1 MNTYDTHDAYDTN
14 DSTGRRPMKRQNMVD
29 SFTAATG
36 WCAVFYARPWT
47 AFFAA
52 FRKGFSTRTALSTAL
67 YAVFS
72 AALWIAVLYGA
83 GSASPAA
90 AQMEAVSITADA
102 GPAPAEELT
111 ERRARILKGMG
122 SGIMIL
128 FGAEPKV
135 FSNDVNYPYRQE
147 SNLFYLTGIS
157 QPGAALV
164 LLPDNRS
171 QKEILF
177 LPRRDP
183 AREIWTGHM
192 IGVDEARR
200 MTGIAHVWPIEEFE
214 AFVEAVLGGSA
225 YEKRPSGDA
234 RDYQVTSES
243 IERGKPVQV
252 WLLADAQS
260 RFGSRYPRA
269 LRFASEAARFPAAQ
283 VRLASGLFR
292 DQRVVKSP
300 WELRQLQRAIDI
312 TSLAQRAI
320 MRKAAGAAEPLNESV
335 LDGII
340 LATYRGHGA
349 RWGFPSIV
357 ASGPNATT
365 LHYEENNR
373 EIAKSELVLADIG
386 AAVGNYTADVTRT
399 FPVGGVFTEAQRE
412 VYDVVLDAHARATAA
427 VRPGMTIR
435 RVHETARKAV
445 ADGLLKLGL
454 IEDASG
460 NQYRMWFMHGTSHW
474 LGLDV
479 HDVGGRDMPFRP
491 GMVITVEPGIY
502 IREDTLENL
511 EDTPR
516 NKALIEAV
524 RPAFERY
531 RNIGVRIEDDVLVT
545 EDGHRVLSDGLP
557 RSIEDI
563 EAFMAKTSGR

>member
-1 MNTYDTHDAYDTN
+1 
-14 DSTGRRPMKRQNMVD
+14 MKRR
-29 SFTAATG
+29 SIPISYPAA
-36 WCAVFYARPWT
+36 ALWT
-47 AFFAA
+47 
-52 FRKGFSTRTALSTAL
+52 
-67 YAVFS
+67 VFS
-72 AALWIAVLYGA
+72 AALWITALLGVT
-83 GSASPAA
+83 SAFPAA
-90 AQMEAVSITADA
+90 AQLETTAITEDT
-102 GPAPAEELT
+102 GPVPVKELA
-111 ERRARILKGMG
+111 ERRARILEGMG

-157 QPGAALV
+157 QPGATLV
-164 LLPDNRS
+164 LLPGNRS

-192 IGVDEARR
+192 IGVEEARQ
-200 MTGIAHVWPIEEFE
+200 MTGIEHVWPDEEFN
-214 AFVEAVLGGSA
+214 AFVDAVLGGSA
-225 YEKRPSGDA
+225 YDKRPSDDEGDYRA
-234 RDYQVTSES
+234 TGES
-243 IERGKPVQV
+243 IARGTPVQV
-252 WLLADAQS
+252 WLLADTAS
-260 RFGSRYPRA
+260 RFGDRYPRA
-269 LRFASEAARFPAAQ
+269 HRFASEAGRFPAVQ
-283 VRLASGLFR
+283 VRLASHLFR
-292 DQRVVKSP
+292 NQRVVKSP
-300 WELRQLQRAIDI
+300 WELKRLQRAVDI
-312 TSLAQRAI
+312 TGQAQRAI
-320 MRKAAGAAEPLNESV
+320 MGRAADTSEPLNESV

-340 LATYRGHGA
+340 LSTYRGHGA
-349 RWGFPSIV
+349 HWGFPSIV

-373 EIAKSELVLADIG
+373 EMAEGELVLADIG

-399 FPVGGVFTEAQRE
+399 FPVGGLFTEAQRE
-412 VYDVVLDAHARATAA
+412 VYEIVLEAQDRATAA

-435 RVHETARKAV
+435 RVHEVARKAIV
-445 ADGLLKLGL
+445 DGLLKLGL
-454 IEDASG
+454 ITSTTG

-502 IREDTLENL
+502 VREDTLENL

-516 NKALIEAV
+516 NRALIEAV
-524 RPAFERY
+524 RPAFERF

-545 EDGHRVLSDGLP
+545 EDGHRVLSEGTP
-557 RSIEDI
+557 RTIEAI
-563 EAFMAKTSGR
+563 EAFMAKAAGR

>member
-1 MNTYDTHDAYDTN
+1 MNTYDAYDAYDTNDTNETYGTNDTN
-14 DSTGRRPMKRQNMVD
+14 DSTGRRPMKRR
-29 SFTAATG
+29 SIPISYPAA
-36 WCAVFYARPWT
+36 ALWT
-47 AFFAA
+47 
-52 FRKGFSTRTALSTAL
+52 
-67 YAVFS
+67 VFS
-72 AALWIAVLYGA
+72 AALWITALLGVT
-83 GSASPAA
+83 SAFPAA
-90 AQMEAVSITADA
+90 AQLETTAITEDT
-102 GPAPAEELT
+102 GPVPVKELA
-111 ERRARILKGMG
+111 ERRARILEGMG

-157 QPGAALV
+157 QPGATLV
-164 LLPDNRS
+164 LLPGNRS

-192 IGVDEARR
+192 IGVEEARQ
-200 MTGIAHVWPIEEFE
+200 MTGIEHVWPDEEFD
-214 AFVEAVLGGSA
+214 AFVDAVLGGSA
-225 YEKRPSGDA
+225 YDKRPSDDEGDYRA
-234 RDYQVTSES
+234 TGES
-243 IERGKPVQV
+243 IARGTPVQV
-252 WLLADAQS
+252 WLLADTAS
-260 RFGSRYPRA
+260 RFGDRYPRA
-269 LRFASEAARFPAAQ
+269 RRFASEAGRFPAVQ
-283 VRLASGLFR
+283 VRLASHLFR
-292 DQRVVKSP
+292 NQRVVKSP
-300 WELRQLQRAIDI
+300 WELKRLQRAVDI
-312 TSLAQRAI
+312 TGQAQRAI
-320 MRKAAGAAEPLNESV
+320 MGRAADTSEPLNESV

-340 LATYRGHGA
+340 LSTYRGHGA
-349 RWGFPSIV
+349 HWGFPSIV

-373 EIAKSELVLADIG
+373 EIAEGELVLADIG

-399 FPVGGVFTEAQRE
+399 FPVGGLFTEAQRE
-412 VYDVVLDAHARATAA
+412 VYEIVLEAQASATAS

-435 RVHETARKAV
+435 RVHEVARKAIV
-445 ADGLLKLGL
+445 DGLLKLGL
-454 IEDASG
+454 ITSTTG

-502 IREDTLENL
+502 VREDTLENL

-516 NKALIEAV
+516 NRALIEAV
-524 RPAFERY
+524 RPAFERF

-545 EDGHRVLSDGLP
+545 EDGHRVLSEGTP
-557 RSIEDI
+557 RTIEAI
-563 EAFMAKTSGR
+563 EAFMAKAAGR

>member
-1 MNTYDTHDAYDTN
+1 
-14 DSTGRRPMKRQNMVD
+14 MKRQNMVD

-292 DQRVVKSP
+292 DERVVKSP
-300 WELRQLQRAIDI
+300 WELQQLQRAIDI
-312 TSLAQRAI
+312 TCLAQRAI

-373 EIAKSELVLADIG
+373 AIAMGELVLADIG

-491 GMVITVEPGIY
+491 GMVITIEPGIY

-516 NKALIEAV
+516 NQALIEAI